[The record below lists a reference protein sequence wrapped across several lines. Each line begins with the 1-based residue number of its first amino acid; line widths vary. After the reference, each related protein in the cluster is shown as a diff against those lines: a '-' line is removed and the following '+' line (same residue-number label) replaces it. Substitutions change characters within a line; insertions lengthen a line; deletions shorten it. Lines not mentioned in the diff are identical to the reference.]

1 MRYDFSSLSTILKI
15 DKLGKQIPNQYQRE
29 SDIPSFVVMLD
40 LYVKPSI
47 YLDQEGTIE
56 VSCEEP
62 ENKKMKCSPYSTQME
77 EIQDMPVDTSEV
89 TLPDL
94 PKISLVPVDA
104 KDLK

>member
-1 MRYDFSSLSTILKI
+1 MRRLSSMEQTRLSEMREELRQTHRIYKILLIICLIIIGCQRLHIMKI
-15 DKLGKQIPNQYQRE
+15 EQ
-29 SDIPSFVVMLD
+29 
-40 LYVKPSI
+40 
-47 YLDQEGTIE
+47 
-56 VSCEEP
+56 P
-62 ENKKMKCSPYSTQME
+62 EQLESTQME